1 MINVKMDKKLIT
13 FLIIISSI
21 FIMGASCSDN
31 YDRESINSEPPTP
44 PSQAVGGGCG
54 VAGNENSEIKYVQ
67 IAGVF

>member
-1 MINVKMDKKLIT
+1 MNKLI
-13 FLIIISSI
+13 IILLISSI

-31 YDRESINSEPPTP
+31 YNRESVSEPPIP

-67 IAGVF
+67 IAGAF